1 MHSAIVIADAVS
13 PVLESIG
20 RLHPIMVHLPL
31 GLVFAALVV
40 EVARLIQRRSSLS
53 AFTPIA
59 LGLAALGAVVAS
71 GTGWF
76 FSEGEADTSSLF
88 WHRWLGIACAVVL
101 IAVAWMAIRAARHA
115 VNAAQITPIVRG
127 VLLAA
132 ALLVGWVGHL
142 GGDMVWGENYVLQPI
157 LKAWNGGA
165 PSASGANGDD
175 ATGSGSTAANTTSKG
190 DSDADKLAFYTSKVL
205 PILQDRCYECHGNG
219 KHKGGLSMDVRSS
232 LVSRDSNGIWIV
244 QPGDPAHS
252 LMIERCLLPAED
264 DDAMPPKG
272 DRLKATEL
280 EFLRTWIAAGA
291 VMPAGS
297 GAIAAN
303 GSSGVRGAPVQEST
317 ADRRG
322 PINAPKSR
330 AAGLPALS
338 DAQIAEAAALRGKGI
353 NAVPVSVGA
362 STLSVSIPGGKG
374 VGDADISAIIP
385 IAAQIEELSFARAS
399 VSDAGMMQMPSMPF
413 VRSVRVDNTALTD
426 VGITVLLSR
435 TLEVETVNLVSSGAT
450 DGVFT
455 VLGKLPRL
463 QRVYVFNT
471 QVTAQGIDRFRATH
485 PGVDIVVGSALPGT
499 TGIEGPPAGP

>member
-31 GLVFAALVV
+31 GLVFAAVVV
-40 EVARLIQRRSSLS
+40 ELARLVQRRPSLS

-101 IAVAWMAIRAARHA
+101 IAVAWMAIRAARHT

-132 ALLVGWVGHL
+132 GLLVGWVGHL

-175 ATGSGSTAANTTSKG
+175 ATGSGAAAANVIGSG
-190 DSDADKLAFYTSKVL
+190 DSDADKLAFYTSNVL

-232 LVSRDSNGIWIV
+232 LVSRDSSGIWIV

-264 DDAMPPKG
+264 DEAMPPQG

-291 VMPAGS
+291 VMPAGGGS
-297 GAIAAN
+297 IEAN

-330 AAGLPALS
+330 SAGLPALS
-338 DAQIAEAAALRGKGI
+338 DAQIAEATALRGKGI

-374 VGDADISAIIP
+374 VGDADISALIP

-426 VGITVLLSR
+426 IGITVLLSR

-455 VLGKLPRL
+455 VLAKLPRL
-463 QRVYVFNT
+463 QRVYVFDT

-485 PGVDIVVGSALPGT
+485 PGVEIVVGSALPGT
-499 TGIEGPPAGP
+499 TGTEGPPVGP

>member
-1 MHSAIVIADAVS
+1 MHSAIVIADAIS
-13 PVLESIG
+13 PVLESFG

-40 EVARLIQRRSSLS
+40 EVARLVQRRPSLS

-101 IAVAWMAIRAARHA
+101 IAVAWMAIRAARHT

-132 ALLVGWVGHL
+132 GLLVGWVGHL
-142 GGDMVWGENYVLQPI
+142 GGDMVWGENHVLQPI
-157 LKAWNGGA
+157 LKAWNGGS

-175 ATGSGSTAANTTSKG
+175 AMGSGAAAANVTGSG
-190 DSDADKLAFYTSKVL
+190 DSDVDKLAFYTSNVL

-219 KHKGGLSMDVRSS
+219 KHKAGLSMDVRSS
-232 LVSRDSNGIWIV
+232 LVSRDSDGIWIV

-264 DDAMPPKG
+264 DEAMPPKG

-291 VMPAGS
+291 VMPAGGGS
-297 GAIAAN
+297 IEAN

-322 PINAPKSR
+322 SINAPKSR
-330 AAGLPALS
+330 SAGLPALS
-338 DAQIAEAAALRGKGI
+338 DAQIAEATALRGKGI

-374 VGDADISAIIP
+374 VGDADISALIP

-426 VGITVLLSR
+426 IGITVLLSR

-455 VLGKLPRL
+455 VLAKLPRL

-499 TGIEGPPAGP
+499 AGAEGPPVGP

>member
-1 MHSAIVIADAVS
+1 
-13 PVLESIG
+13 
-20 RLHPIMVHLPL
+20 MVHLPL
-31 GLVFAALVV
+31 GLVFAAVVV
-40 EVARLIQRRSSLS
+40 ELARLVQRRPSLS

-101 IAVAWMAIRAARHA
+101 IAVAWMAIRAARHT

-132 ALLVGWVGHL
+132 GLLVGWVGHL

-175 ATGSGSTAANTTSKG
+175 ATGSGAAAANVIGSG
-190 DSDADKLAFYTSKVL
+190 DSDADKLAFYTSNVL

-232 LVSRDSNGIWIV
+232 LVSRDSSGIWIV

-264 DDAMPPKG
+264 DEAMPPQG

-291 VMPAGS
+291 VMPAGGGS
-297 GAIAAN
+297 IEAN

-330 AAGLPALS
+330 SAGLPALS
-338 DAQIAEAAALRGKGI
+338 DAQIAEATALRGKGI

-374 VGDADISAIIP
+374 VGDADISALIP

-426 VGITVLLSR
+426 IGITVLLSR

-455 VLGKLPRL
+455 VLAKLPRL
-463 QRVYVFNT
+463 QRVYVFDT

-485 PGVDIVVGSALPGT
+485 PGVEIVVGSALPGT
-499 TGIEGPPAGP
+499 TGTEGPPVGP

>member
-1 MHSAIVIADAVS
+1 
-13 PVLESIG
+13 
-20 RLHPIMVHLPL
+20 
-31 GLVFAALVV
+31 
-40 EVARLIQRRSSLS
+40 
-53 AFTPIA
+53 
-59 LGLAALGAVVAS
+59 
-71 GTGWF
+71 
-76 FSEGEADTSSLF
+76 
-88 WHRWLGIACAVVL
+88 
-101 IAVAWMAIRAARHA
+101 
-115 VNAAQITPIVRG
+115 
-127 VLLAA
+127 
-132 ALLVGWVGHL
+132 
-142 GGDMVWGENYVLQPI
+142 MVWGENYVLQPI

-175 ATGSGSTAANTTSKG
+175 ATGSGAAAANVIGSG
-190 DSDADKLAFYTSKVL
+190 DSDADKLAFYTSNVL

-232 LVSRDSNGIWIV
+232 LVSRDSSGIWIV

-264 DDAMPPKG
+264 DEAMPPQG

-291 VMPAGS
+291 VMPAGGGS
-297 GAIAAN
+297 IEAN

-330 AAGLPALS
+330 SAGLPALS
-338 DAQIAEAAALRGKGI
+338 DAQIAEATALRGKGI

-374 VGDADISAIIP
+374 VGDADISALIP

-426 VGITVLLSR
+426 IGITVLLSR

-455 VLGKLPRL
+455 VLAKLPRL
-463 QRVYVFNT
+463 QRVYVFDT

-485 PGVDIVVGSALPGT
+485 PGVEIVVGSALPGT
-499 TGIEGPPAGP
+499 TGTEGPPVGP

>member
-13 PVLESIG
+13 PVLESFG

-76 FSEGEADTSSLF
+76 FAESEADTSSLF

-165 PSASGANGDD
+165 PSASGANGDG
-175 ATGSGSTAANTTSKG
+175 ATGSGATAANTTSKG
-190 DSDADKLAFYTSKVL
+190 DSDADKLAFYTANVL

-232 LVSRDSNGIWIV
+232 LVSRDSSGIWIV
-244 QPGDPAHS
+244 QAGDPAHS

-353 NAVPVSVGA
+353 NAVPISVGA

-455 VLGKLPRL
+455 VLAKLPRL

-485 PGVDIVVGSALPGT
+485 PGVEIVVGSALPGT
-499 TGIEGPPAGP
+499 TGTEGPPVGP

>member
-13 PVLESIG
+13 PVLESFG

-40 EVARLIQRRSSLS
+40 EGARLIQRRPSLS

-76 FSEGEADTSSLF
+76 FSESEAETSSLF
-88 WHRWLGIACAVVL
+88 WHRWLGITCAIVL
-101 IAVAWMAIRAARHA
+101 IAVAWMAIRAARDT

-132 ALLVGWVGHL
+132 GLLVGWVGHL
-142 GGDMVWGENYVLQPI
+142 GGDMVWGENHVLEPI
-157 LKAWNGGA
+157 LEAWNGGS
-165 PSASGANGDD
+165 PSAGSTSGDD
-175 ATGSGSTAANTTSKG
+175 AAGSGATAANATGNG
-190 DSDADKLAFYTSKVL
+190 DSDADKMAFYTSNVL

-280 EFLRTWIAAGA
+280 EFLRAWIAAGA
-291 VMPAGS
+291 VMPATS
-297 GAIAAN
+297 GAAAATE
-303 GSSGVRGAPVQEST
+303 SSGVRGAPVPDSV
-317 ADRRG
+317 ADRSG
-322 PINAPKSR
+322 PTNAPKSR
-330 AAGLPALS
+330 SAGLPVLS
-338 DAQIAEAAALRGKGI
+338 DAQVAEAAALRGRGI

-362 STLSVSIPGGKG
+362 STFAVSIPGGKG
-374 VGDADISAIIP
+374 VGDADISALIP

-435 TLEVETVNLVSSGAT
+435 TLDVETVNLVSSGAT

-499 TGIEGPPAGP
+499 SGTEGPPVGP

>member
-13 PVLESIG
+13 PVLESFG

-40 EVARLIQRRSSLS
+40 EGARLIQRRPSLS

-59 LGLAALGAVVAS
+59 LGLAALGAVLAS

-76 FSEGEADTSSLF
+76 FAEGETDTSSLF
-88 WHRWLGIACAVVL
+88 WHRWLGIACAGVL
-101 IAVAWMAIRAARHA
+101 IAVAWMAIRAARDT

-132 ALLVGWVGHL
+132 GLLVGWVGHL
-142 GGDMVWGENYVLQPI
+142 GGDMVWGENYVLEPI
-157 LKAWNGGA
+157 LEAWNGGS
-165 PSASGANGDD
+165 PSAGGADGDD
-175 ATGSGSTAANTTSKG
+175 ATGRGATAANATGNG
-190 DSDADKLAFYTSKVL
+190 DSDADKMAFYTSNVL

-232 LVSRDSNGIWIV
+232 LVSRDSDGIWIV

-264 DDAMPPKG
+264 DEAMPPKG

-291 VMPAGS
+291 VMPATS
-297 GAIAAN
+297 AAAAAIE
-303 GSSGVRGAPVQEST
+303 SSGVRGASVPDSR
-317 ADRRG
+317 ADRSG
-322 PINAPKSR
+322 PTNAPKSR
-330 AAGLPALS
+330 SAGLPALS
-338 DAQIAEAAALRGKGI
+338 DAQVAEAAALRGKGI

-374 VGDADISAIIP
+374 VGDADISALIP

-413 VRSVRVDNTALTD
+413 VRSVRVDNTALSD

-450 DGVFT
+450 DAVFT

-499 TGIEGPPAGP
+499 SGTEGPPVGP

>member
-31 GLVFAALVV
+31 GLVFAAVVV
-40 EVARLIQRRSSLS
+40 ELARLVQRRPSLS

-101 IAVAWMAIRAARHA
+101 IAVAWMAIRAARHT

-142 GGDMVWGENYVLQPI
+142 GGDMVWGENHVLQPI
-157 LKAWNGGA
+157 LKAWNGGS

-175 ATGSGSTAANTTSKG
+175 AMGSGAAAANVTGSG
-190 DSDADKLAFYTSKVL
+190 DSDADKLAFYTSNVL

-232 LVSRDSNGIWIV
+232 LVSRDSSGIWIV

-264 DDAMPPKG
+264 DEAMPPKG

-291 VMPAGS
+291 VMPVGGGS
-297 GAIAAN
+297 IEAN

-330 AAGLPALS
+330 SAGLPALS
-338 DAQIAEAAALRGKGI
+338 DAQIAEATALRGKGI

-374 VGDADISAIIP
+374 VGDADISALIP

-426 VGITVLLSR
+426 IGITVLLSR

-455 VLGKLPRL
+455 VLAKLPRL

-485 PGVDIVVGSALPGT
+485 PGVEIVVGSALPGT
-499 TGIEGPPAGP
+499 TGAEGPPVGP

>member
-13 PVLESIG
+13 PVLESFG

-40 EVARLIQRRSSLS
+40 EGARLIQRRPSLS

-101 IAVAWMAIRAARHA
+101 IAVAWMAIRAARHT

-132 ALLVGWVGHL
+132 GLLVGWVGHL
-142 GGDMVWGENYVLQPI
+142 GGDMVWGENHVLQPI
-157 LKAWNGGA
+157 LKAWNGGS
-165 PSASGANGDD
+165 PSAGGAKGDD
-175 ATGSGSTAANTTSKG
+175 ATGSGATAANATGNG
-190 DSDADKLAFYTSKVL
+190 DSDADKLAFYTSNVL

-232 LVSRDSNGIWIV
+232 LVSRDSSGIWIV

-264 DDAMPPKG
+264 DEAMPPQG

-280 EFLRTWIAAGA
+280 EALRTWIAAGA
-291 VMPAGS
+291 VMPAGGGS
-297 GAIAAN
+297 IEAN

-330 AAGLPALS
+330 SAGLPALS
-338 DAQIAEAAALRGKGI
+338 DAQIAEATALRGKGI

-374 VGDADISAIIP
+374 VGDADISALIP

-426 VGITVLLSR
+426 IGITVLLSR

-455 VLGKLPRL
+455 VLAKLPRL

-485 PGVDIVVGSALPGT
+485 PGVEIVVGSALPGT
-499 TGIEGPPAGP
+499 AGAEGPPVGP

>member
-1 MHSAIVIADAVS
+1 
-13 PVLESIG
+13 
-20 RLHPIMVHLPL
+20 
-31 GLVFAALVV
+31 
-40 EVARLIQRRSSLS
+40 
-53 AFTPIA
+53 
-59 LGLAALGAVVAS
+59 
-71 GTGWF
+71 
-76 FSEGEADTSSLF
+76 
-88 WHRWLGIACAVVL
+88 
-101 IAVAWMAIRAARHA
+101 
-115 VNAAQITPIVRG
+115 
-127 VLLAA
+127 
-132 ALLVGWVGHL
+132 
-142 GGDMVWGENYVLQPI
+142 MVWGENYVLEPI
-157 LKAWNGGA
+157 LKAWNGGS
-165 PSASGANGDD
+165 PSTDGSNGDD
-175 ATGSGSTAANTTSKG
+175 ATGSGATAANTTSKG
-190 DSDADKLAFYTSKVL
+190 DSDADKMAFYTSNVL

-232 LVSRDSNGIWIV
+232 LVSRDSDGIWIV

-264 DDAMPPKG
+264 DEAMPPKG

-280 EFLRTWIAAGA
+280 EALRTWIAAGA
-291 VMPAGS
+291 VMPATS

-303 GSSGVRGAPVQEST
+303 GSSGVRGAPVPDST

-322 PINAPKSR
+322 PASASKSR
-330 AAGLPALS
+330 SAGLPALS
-338 DAQIAEAAALRGKGI
+338 DAQVAEAAALRGKGI
-353 NAVPVSVGA
+353 NAVPISVGA

-374 VGDADISAIIP
+374 VGDADISALIP

-455 VLGKLPRL
+455 VLAKLPRL
-463 QRVYVFNT
+463 QRVYVFDT

-499 TGIEGPPAGP
+499 TGAEGPPVGP

>member
-40 EVARLIQRRSSLS
+40 EVARLIQRRPSLS

-101 IAVAWMAIRAARHA
+101 IAVAWMAIRAARHT

-165 PSASGANGDD
+165 PSAGGANGDD
-175 ATGSGSTAANTTSKG
+175 ATGSGAAAANATGNG
-190 DSDADKLAFYTSKVL
+190 DSDADKLAFYTSNVL

-264 DDAMPPKG
+264 DEAMPPQG

-291 VMPAGS
+291 VMPAGG

-303 GSSGVRGAPVQEST
+303 GSSGVRVAPVPDSV

-330 AAGLPALS
+330 SAGLPALS
-338 DAQIAEAAALRGKGI
+338 DAQIAEATALRGKGI

-374 VGDADISAIIP
+374 VGDADISALIP
-385 IAAQIEELSFARAS
+385 IAPLIEELSFARAS

-450 DGVFT
+450 DAVFT

-463 QRVYVFNT
+463 QRVYVFDT

-485 PGVDIVVGSALPGT
+485 PGVEIVVGSALPGT
-499 TGIEGPPAGP
+499 AGTEGPPVGP